1 MNEVA
6 VGIVA
11 LFILLGIFLTG
22 MPLAFAMAS
31 VGFVGFIALNDFHA
45 ALSLLGN
52 DFFECL
58 TGYGLTAVPLFVL
71 MGQIALNSGIAKGLY
86 NTAHKFLGH
95 IPGGLAMATVV
106 GATVFKSICGS
117 MIATSA
123 TFASVAI
130 PEMDRYGY
138 KKELSTGIVAS
149 VGTLG
154 NLLPPSVILILLGIM
169 TEQSIGKLFLAGI
182 LPGLILSFLFLV
194 VIFGWCRINPNIGP
208 RSEKYPWTERR
219 KTLPN
224 IMWPL
229 IIFLLLVGGLMYGI
243 FTPTEAGGV
252 GAFAVLALCILKKDI
267 TFSSFVKSVQESLRT
282 SCMVLMLVASSAILS
297 HFIAITDIPQVA
309 AEWVTGLHLHRVV
322 VMCIIILI
330 YLVGGSVIDDLAFLI
345 LATPIF
351 FPIMVKL
358 GYDPIWVVIILAL
371 VMCLGVVLPPLAVTV
386 FVVKQITKTP
396 INVIYRGV
404 YPFLVSMVLCIILLF
419 LFPEIATYLPSVFM
433 K

>member
-31 VGFVGFIALNDFHA
+31 VGFAGFIVLNDFHT

-194 VIFGWCRINPNIGP
+194 VIFGWCRINPTIGP
-208 RSEKYPWTERR
+208 RSEKYPWTERG

-229 IIFLLLVGGLMYGI
+229 IIFILLVGGLMYGI

-267 TFSSFVKSVQESLRT
+267 KFSSFVKSVQESLRT

-396 INVIYRGV
+396 INVIYKGV